1 MATVAYIAVAAV
13 AGTALY
19 YATRAQDVP
28 GQNLGDLEVQ
38 TSKEGEPRP
47 VIWGISPPI
56 AGNLIACQEPPR
68 IVRKK
73 QSSGGKGGGG
83 GSSTYTEVPY
93 RTYAVRICEGPIT
106 GIRRV
111 WRNNKLVYD
120 GRPGSEWGAKNH
132 ATFLKRARFFLGG
145 WDQMPSPDLETVFGA
160 GNVTAHRGT
169 AYMVMADEDLSDMGG
184 AVPQWKF
191 QVERAEGYALT
202 SRPYPV
208 EVIEEG
214 QHSGGALE
222 TQPSAFIR
230 DSAEQTGGSISAGTF
245 RSLIAEIACVEV
257 AEQTGGGISAGQ
269 HRQLII
275 PYNLWLPESLEQSG
289 GAIAGGSFRLSVV
302 TYTRWPVESLEHS
315 GGGITGGS
323 HADS

>member
-1 MATVAYIAVAAV
+1 MAVAAYIAVAAV

-19 YATRAQDVP
+19 YATRTQEVP
-28 GQNLGDLEVQ
+28 GQKLGDLDVQ

-73 QSSGGKGGGG
+73 QKSGGKGGG

-106 GIRRV
+106 GVRRV

-120 GRPGSEWGAKNH
+120 GRPGSEWGAKNN
-132 ATFLKRARFFLGG
+132 ATFLKRARFYLGG

-208 EVIEEG
+208 ETQESLFAGPAAASEFFVTPPPEFYASTPEYL
-214 QHSGGALE
+214 SVGAGARMLRTNVLE
-222 TQPSAFIR
+222 YGAEPEYLSVGAALARAAITTALY
-230 DSAEQTGGSISAGTF
+230 SAEPEYLSASAAASRIEIS
-245 RSLIAEIACVEV
+245 
-257 AEQTGGGISAGQ
+257 
-269 HRQLII
+269 
-275 PYNLWLPESLEQSG
+275 
-289 GAIAGGSFRLSVV
+289 SVV
-302 TYTRWPVESLEHS
+302 YVATPEYLSASAAATELS
-315 GGGITGGS
+315 IT
-323 HADS
+323 

>member
-1 MATVAYIAVAAV
+1 MATVAVIAVAAV
-13 AGTALY
+13 AGAALY
-19 YATRAQDVP
+19 YSTRTQEVP
-28 GQNLGDLEVQ
+28 GQKLGDLEIQ

-73 QSSGGKGGGG
+73 QKSGGKGGG

-120 GRPGSEWGAKNH
+120 GRPGSEWGAKNN
-132 ATFLKRARFFLGG
+132 ATFLKRARFYLGG

-202 SRPYPV
+202 SRPYPI

-214 QHSGGALE
+214 QHSGGALK
-222 TQPSAFIR
+222 TSPSAFIR
-230 DSAEQTGGSISAGTF
+230 DSAEQTGGGIAAGVL
-245 RSLIAEIACVEV
+245 RSLVLEHSYIEG

-269 HRQLII
+269 YRRLIT
-275 PYNLWLPESLEQSG
+275 PYSWPPESLEHSG
-289 GAIAGGSFRLSVV
+289 GAITGGSFRRSVV